1 MNKKD
6 TVSPC
11 TSICRY
17 EKINGE
23 PRCISCFRTYD
34 DLSDWIYKT
43 DEERRL
49 RIRQIK
55 KERKAYE
62 RQRKDNEDMGKES

>member
-1 MNKKD
+1 MNKKGI
-6 TVSPC
+6 VSPC

-23 PRCISCFRTYD
+23 PRCISCFRTYE
-34 DLSDWIYKT
+34 DLSNWMYLT
-43 DEERRL
+43 NEERKE

-55 KERKAYE
+55 KDRREYE
-62 RQRKDNEDMGKES
+62 REQKNNKDMGKES